1 MDSGVTAEISS
12 TLSLLIEAFA
22 VPLKSYLACV
32 SPVISRASRPTARYV
47 CYQPL
52 EALAGT
58 LSSLAT
64 DMRRQFPT
72 SSPAARS
79 MSDWPFLHRRS
90 TDIRRLSI
98 SLEPCLPIQEMEGSP
113 L

>member
-12 TLSLLIEAFA
+12 TLSLLIEAVA

-64 DMRRQFPT
+64 DMRRQFLT
-72 SSPAARS
+72 SSPVLGS
-79 MSDWPFLHRRS
+79 VDISHFLS
-90 TDIRRLSI
+90 VES
-98 SLEPCLPIQEMEGSP
+98 SQS
-113 L
+113 